1 MSIQSYLTLDRM
13 ICLFVVL
20 EQKIC
25 SICSSHV
32 LSCRFMAWTRQELGP
47 KFTSSHPRVAARP
60 EASSQ
65 LSLRTSEKWT
75 HFKAVASKARLEYCT
90 DIHTGNQAL
99 LSFWLTRVGQSV
111 FLKLH
116 KYTFGD
122 LNFRSVFS

>member
-1 MSIQSYLTLDRM
+1 
-13 ICLFVVL
+13 
-20 EQKIC
+20 
-25 SICSSHV
+25 
-32 LSCRFMAWTRQELGP
+32 
-47 KFTSSHPRVAARP
+47 
-60 EASSQ
+60 
-65 LSLRTSEKWT
+65 
-75 HFKAVASKARLEYCT
+75 VASKARLEYCT